1 MTTTY
6 SVFMLLKATPH
17 WHSLAREERI
27 AIRDD
32 ALSRVFN
39 HFAAVTLRFF
49 DASGLHADCSEVLIW
64 ETTDMAEYRAAVEA
78 LQAHAFFGA
87 PCFEVVDVI
96 PTLAEEWPA
105 FPWPAG
111 GAPARAAVL

>member
-6 SVFMLLKATPH
+6 SVFMLLKATPY

-27 AIRDD
+27 AIRD
-32 ALSRVFN
+32 
-39 HFAAVTLRFF
+39 AAVTLRFF